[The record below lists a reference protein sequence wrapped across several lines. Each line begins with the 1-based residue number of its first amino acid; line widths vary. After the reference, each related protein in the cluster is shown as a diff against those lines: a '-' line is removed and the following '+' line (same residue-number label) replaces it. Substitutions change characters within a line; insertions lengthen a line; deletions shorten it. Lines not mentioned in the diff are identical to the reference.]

1 MYICAQVYVCLCVH
15 VCVYCGRHCSLLTQL
30 PCLVYAHLP
39 AFVVQE
45 RLYCY
50 AQSPAMLFVR
60 GFYFPI
66 LLTAC
71 YRSRV
76 EREREMRLAR
86 DCPAPDFLFCRTNK
100 LTFA

>member
-1 MYICAQVYVCLCVH
+1 MYVCAQVYACLCVH
-15 VCVYCGRHCSLLTQL
+15 VCVYCGKHCSLLTQF
-30 PCLVYAHLP
+30 PCLVYVYLP
-39 AFVVQE
+39 ASVVQE
-45 RLYCY
+45 RLHCY
-50 AQSPAMLFVR
+50 AQSSAMLFVR
-60 GFYFPI
+60 GFYFPV

-86 DCPAPDFLFCRTNK
+86 DCPALDFLFCRTNK